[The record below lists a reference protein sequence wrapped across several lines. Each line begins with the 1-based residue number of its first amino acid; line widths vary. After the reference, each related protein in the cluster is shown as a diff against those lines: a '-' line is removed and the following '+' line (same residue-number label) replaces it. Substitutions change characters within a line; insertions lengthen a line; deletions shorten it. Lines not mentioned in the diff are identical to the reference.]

1 MDEEH
6 KRAIQRIKSQFR
18 NDSKRENEKLM
29 AEGKHIKNDHQLPYI
44 FQSEFQTKDDK
55 YLSQQEL
62 PVYF

>member
-29 AEGKHIKNDHQLPYI
+29 AEGKHIKNDHKLPYI
-44 FQSEFQTKDDK
+44 FQSEF
-55 YLSQQEL
+55 
-62 PVYF
+62 